1 VAASASALGGIDAIA
16 FTGGIGENSALVRDR
31 VCERLLFLGVFAVR
45 VVPAREELVVARHVR
60 ALLA

>member
-1 VAASASALGGIDAIA
+1 
-16 FTGGIGENSALVRDR
+16 